1 MMKKAKIVF
10 LLILALVFAVQGIGM
25 PTAKADVIP
34 DLTVDYIFDG
44 LGDALSYGVVARE
57 WTQNAH
63 AETSVCIDVMYKNH
77 PDPFLNTDTTYLYS
91 KEYPLVA
98 TVSAPAGESLQGMQF
113 ALFMMTN
120 SGLQM
125 QEETIVTIDE
135 DTNATVIGWDLGTG
149 DLTKQ
154 KLYVRQVESDGYGGY
169 IVINDGEKNDEEL
182 KVTYGSG
189 LTNAAPNDNYIGN
202 LKSNMIGPN
211 LQAPDSLSF
220 FNTSSYYPRL
230 ELGSPIEAGY
240 WYGPGNFWID
250 ILDQNR
256 ESNEDKQLRITF
268 TYAGYMGMGWVD
280 MPMYKYYSKFDGIW
294 YNYDKDTGERTI
306 YRSRDGA
313 TMPVDIVRASSTTYA
328 DSLLDKAEAISTELG
343 NMKGGTRNFTGTTD
357 AFIAAEP
364 SLLGNSTTTGPED
377 GDGNVV
383 SLYNLNIGEDN
394 KLTRYD
400 FAKLNATDPDYDGFH
415 IAPNEYV
422 VMNVICNDS
431 GKDATGKR
439 TGTVYMPEAGQ
450 MKMRIAPNTWEQVNW
465 GKVDSGAA
473 DRILFNFI
481 YYDEASNTYK
491 PYEGKIVPQ
500 SEHGGTILAPK
511 AHVDVVGSPPNGG
524 IIADSVYN
532 EKEIH
537 QRTMTA
543 KEQSTWIRMEGE
555 EEVVTG
561 AVKIVKVQGTTMSK
575 LPGAKFALYE
585 DKACTQKISEKET
598 GAQGEVLFENLAAG
612 IYYVKE
618 TAAPEGYVLDTTV
631 YTVAVRAGETTFVG
645 NKGYVTNTVG
655 RGTLTLTKV
664 DADDS
669 SIKLP
674 GAIFALYTQES
685 SGAFDEDQAKLVQT
699 LTTNSSGKI
708 TVRVEAGDYWIKEIE
723 SPFGYDLGMSQA
735 QKITVRTGETTVVET
750 GNGVVTNEKL
760 PTGTLKVTKV
770 DLEKPSTKLDN
781 AEFAVYLNSNCTKKV
796 STFKTANGG
805 VATVDLPI
813 GTYWV
818 KEITAPNGYLL
829 DDATKYEVE
838 IFEGQVTEL
847 GENGLVTNEII
858 KGTAKLQKAGMK
870 KVQHP
875 YGIDWDYSSA
885 KRLAGAE
892 FTVYDGNGDIV
903 ASALTDDKG
912 EITFELAPGHYWIKE
927 TKAPIGYELDDTWE
941 MDFWVQAGREEKIS
955 GTLNMPG
962 YDAAIVNAKKSGTGA
977 LVLYKTNST
986 GETPLNGA
994 EFKVFYDEACENP
1007 VTNQVFVTKDVAPR
1021 EKGRLDIEGLDP
1033 GIYYLLEVKAPT
1045 GYALPSPNKSI
1056 KVEIKEGETTRVN
1069 GDHGVVTNTGYEDEL
1084 TSVSVT
1090 KKWDHTGNPAPSR
1103 DPEAEI
1109 QLLAD
1114 GNEMRGPKYTVKL
1127 KGEASHTWK
1136 DLPKYR
1142 YDDEADEW
1150 VEIVYTVVEKN
1161 GPENYRASISSS
1173 GKNELVVTNT
1183 YIQQDQKLELE
1194 IPVTKALAQGS
1205 GKTDEVF
1212 TFELA
1217 QVSDPPGPLPAD
1229 GDILASVKGA
1239 GDATEDTF
1247 GKIVIDYETFD
1258 SHRQG
1263 YPSVTYGWT
1272 VRELIPADASDDIE
1286 YDGTVYHIQATVFVA
1301 EDGKMSFGY
1310 KDDEGNLV
1318 KSDKK
1323 VEVFAE
1329 DEAGNSEYVDIDF
1342 SKGDRLVFTN
1352 NVKITSISVKK
1363 EWDDND
1369 DQAGKRPAEVSVQLL
1384 ANGVAKGDPVKLSE
1398 GNKWAHTWDK
1408 LAVKDSSGKEIAY
1421 SVQESPVSGYTGT
1434 VTGNKNDGFV
1444 ITNTYQTAAVQFS
1457 ATKVLQNGTLQAG
1470 QFTFLLKD
1478 EAGNLLQS
1486 KTNAADGSVTFD
1498 PISYTQDDLGGA
1510 TTKQINYTIH
1520 ESIPQGAVDNGDGTF
1535 VLDSIVYDGKEHI
1548 VTAVLSYNPQEG
1560 VLTVLP
1566 GYNTEDGSAP
1576 TFTNTYDGSSVAPA
1590 SRYAKVVKV
1599 WDDNNNAA
1607 GKRPESVSVKL
1618 LVNGVPQEPA
1628 VVLNA
1633 ANNWTHEWLDLV
1645 ATDAAGNMIQYDVA
1659 EDPVAGYTSKVTLD
1673 TENPGTYIITNSKT
1687 TEEEK
1692 TYSVELEK
1700 ADKLD
1705 PSKKLLGAVYTLYT
1719 NQACLPEHKYADVT
1733 TGQDGT
1739 AKLENVPAGTYWVKE
1754 TIAPDGYQID
1764 PEAYPITVPNPENPD
1779 EPVKVQVKDYP
1790 ETSVAV
1796 KKVWEGVAEGTELPE
1811 ITVQLMADGKAVEG
1825 KTLKLNAACSWAG
1838 EFTELDSYDEL
1849 TDKAIVYTV
1858 EEIAVEGYAAT
1869 VTGDAKEGFTI
1880 TNTKATEEE
1889 KISITV
1895 TKVWED
1901 NNNAAGVRPDYIQ
1914 VVLSMGGGRPPVDG
1928 IKVLNAENNWT
1939 YTWNDV
1945 PVYDGSGNLL
1955 KYTVIEK
1962 IPADAAKHYV
1972 GTTTATENGFILTN
1986 TYVAEEKLGQLS
1998 LSKTVVADSKTND
2011 SFLFDI
2017 ELSRTDSDPVAGSYE
2032 ATLNGIATEKVTFVA
2047 EGKTAKATVSLK
2059 DGETLVIRGLRAGTT
2074 YLVSEQPNK
2083 LYDVQIN
2090 GVAATSAQGTISDT
2104 KLSVAKFQNT
2114 LKLVGFTVKKEW
2126 TGLAEGE
2133 TAPAIK
2139 LTLYC
2144 NGKAYPAVTPAPDKN
2159 GWYTYTNL
2167 PAYVDGKL
2175 AVYTVK
2181 EEPVTGFTTTY
2192 LNKGE
2197 NAAVTDCAHNGS
2209 TIVNSKIP
2217 QTGDTAPLT
2226 LWMLTALLAVFGLAA
2241 VTAKLRKR
2249 EN

>member
-1 MMKKAKIVF
+1 MTKKVKIVF

-25 PTAKADVIP
+25 ETASAAVAKDIWTADEVTYAN
-34 DLTVDYIFDG
+34 LLKG
-44 LGDALSYGVVARE
+44 LDDAAATGIV
-57 WTQNAH
+57 
-63 AETSVCIDVMYKNH
+63 AETFIQNGHSEANVIVDEVYRNTE
-77 PDPFLNTDTTYLYS
+77 DPFLISGRAAASMPFEARATLTLPEAHLAEEMVFGLYT
-91 KEYPLVA
+91 KEGPNYKA
-98 TVSAPAGESLQGMQF
+98 TGITKKVKVAGETEVEIDFGRITDETLRLQ
-113 ALFMMTN
+113 
-120 SGLQM
+120 
-125 QEETIVTIDE
+125 E
-135 DTNATVIGWDLGTG
+135 
-149 DLTKQ
+149 
-154 KLYVRQVESDGYGGY
+154 LYIFQVENGA
-169 IVINDGEKNDEEL
+169 IVKENGTNL
-182 KVTYGSG
+182 AG
-189 LTNAAPNDNYIGN
+189 L
-202 LKSNMIGPN
+202 
-211 LQAPDSLSF
+211 
-220 FNTSSYYPRL
+220 
-230 ELGSPIEAGY
+230 SPE
-240 WYGPGNFWID
+240 YGPGVHTGADGIVYIGKLSYAKQPGSNRCTLFQGEGSYDREKFQGAVTELKLGPTVRLYAKDFFGTYWPMNDSKGMNFPANQIYIRDSSWD
-250 ILDQNR
+250 ESWGYQLLADVTHNGYSYQLYGEHDFTVTYEKDATKAKKLLDQLENL
-256 ESNEDKQLRITF
+256 S
-268 TYAGYMGMGWVD
+268 
-280 MPMYKYYSKFDGIW
+280 
-294 YNYDKDTGERTI
+294 YNLAN
-306 YRSRDGA
+306 S
-313 TMPVDIVRASSTTYA
+313 
-328 DSLLDKAEAISTELG
+328 ELG
-343 NMKGGTRNFTGTTD
+343 IGGICLQNPGSTPLET
-357 AFIAAEP
+357 
-364 SLLGNSTTTGPED
+364 GNSTVTGTITD
-377 GDGNVV
+377 GKVV
-383 SLYNLNIGEDN
+383 SLYTVPVING
-394 KLTRYD
+394 KVQ
-400 FAKLNATDPDYDGFH
+400 ATSYMIPGYSQPSQWTSQGLP
-415 IAPNEYV
+415 IAENEYV
-422 VMNVICNDS
+422 VINVVVPDGVDTIDFQSSDTAISLYNGNGDLDAHGDWGKGTVSFGRLIWNPVVKVGNEYLPYTGKILAGGESAGILLAPASTEMVNNTADAATLITRKLDQGQGMEVHQTSFDTSGTYVRMTHKPAITMTGTKKWNDRGHENARPEKITVELHAKLYQS
-431 GKDATGKR
+431 GRGPSEKWESILLDTFEVEPDANGNWKWEIKDLPKIYNGRNVGYWVEEVVDFSYYDYELGQKVFKRGNRVVAEREEYDQIQMDITNTYNADSLVVKAEKAWEDNDDQDGIRPDSVKVTLQSKWTGKFGSSSDGWHDHSDNWETIPFIGGKYNDTVTLSDANGWMYTFKDLVKTTSWMGDTYTWEYRLLEEKVEGYTAEITGGIDEGYTITNTHKPETVSFSGIKRWQTDGGNEPQDYVNVYLKYADGSSVLDAEGNPLKTQATKDNNWKWSFPEQPKYNDGVEIKYVVTEEPVNGYFGETVKKADGTYELVNTIKKVKLQGEKKWESASDNTWREMTVYIDVFRKSDDAKMATVETKEHMYLNGHTPWRWEVELPAIDPNGDPAEYYIKEQKVPNYSTDIKENSTTVDSATGK
-439 TGTVYMPEAGQ
+439 TTIDYTVT
-450 MKMRIAPNTWEQVNW
+450 NTFTQI
-465 GKVDSGAA
+465 D
-473 DRILFNFI
+473 
-481 YYDEASNTYK
+481 
-491 PYEGKIVPQ
+491 
-500 SEHGGTILAPK
+500 
-511 AHVDVVGSPPNGG
+511 
-524 IIADSVYN
+524 
-532 EKEIH
+532 
-537 QRTMTA
+537 
-543 KEQSTWIRMEGE
+543 
-555 EEVVTG
+555 
-561 AVKIVKVQGTTMSK
+561 VKVNKIWNDEENKDDLRPAK
-575 LPGAKFALYE
+575 LKLTLWQKPEGGEWEKAYIGNKWDNKFIEATL
-585 DKACTQKISEKET
+585 DVAN
-598 GAQGEVLFENLAAG
+598 GESSYTFENLLEY
-612 IYYVKE
+612 I
-618 TAAPEGYVLDTTV
+618 
-631 YTVAVRAGETTFVG
+631 
-645 NKGYVTNTVG
+645 
-655 RGTLTLTKV
+655 KV
-664 DADDS
+664 DNKWYKLEFKVEEEFLKADGSAD
-669 SIKLP
+669 
-674 GAIFALYTQES
+674 ANQNEYTS
-685 SGAFDEDQAKLVQT
+685 TQT
-699 LTTNSSGKI
+699 
-708 TVRVEAGDYWIKEIE
+708 
-723 SPFGYDLGMSQA
+723 
-735 QKITVRTGETTVVET
+735 
-750 GNGVVTNEKL
+750 
-760 PTGTLKVTKV
+760 
-770 DLEKPSTKLDN
+770 
-781 AEFAVYLNSNCTKKV
+781 AV
-796 STFKTANGG
+796 
-805 VATVDLPI
+805 
-813 GTYWV
+813 
-818 KEITAPNGYLL
+818 
-829 DDATKYEVE
+829 
-838 IFEGQVTEL
+838 
-847 GENGLVTNEII
+847 
-858 KGTAKLQKAGMK
+858 
-870 KVQHP
+870 
-875 YGIDWDYSSA
+875 
-885 KRLAGAE
+885 
-892 FTVYDGNGDIV
+892 
-903 ASALTDDKG
+903 TDDKG
-912 EITFELAPGHYWIKE
+912 NTTITLVNSRGDQELKTVVGTLELSKKLAVLDWDQPSSEEVTVRVTPRADNPATCSLTKAQDVTIQLSQTAGDRNFEWVGQTDLDITFMAEGKYSFDVQEVYDDKTVEELASDKKLPDGMKLDT
-927 TKAPIGYELDDTWE
+927 TKYTFVFDVQKDTAGELE
-941 MDFWVQAGREEKIS
+941 IAGIQKLQN
-955 GTLNMPG
+955 G
-962 YDAAIVNAKKSGTGA
+962 VNAGSEA
-977 LVLYKTNST
+977 SAN
-986 GETPLNGA
+986 
-994 EFKVFYDEACENP
+994 FYNEEQKEN
-1007 VTNQVFVTKDVAPR
+1007 
-1021 EKGRLDIEGLDP
+1021 LGL
-1033 GIYYLLEVKAPT
+1033 
-1045 GYALPSPNKSI
+1045 
-1056 KVEIKEGETTRVN
+1056 
-1069 GDHGVVTNTGYEDEL
+1069 
-1084 TSVSVT
+1084 T
-1090 KKWDHTGNPAPSR
+1090 KKWVGDT
-1103 DPEAEI
+1103 EA
-1109 QLLAD
+1109 
-1114 GNEMRGPKYTVKL
+1114 V
-1127 KGEASHTWK
+1127 
-1136 DLPKYR
+1136 
-1142 YDDEADEW
+1142 
-1150 VEIVYTVVEKN
+1150 
-1161 GPENYRASISSS
+1161 
-1173 GKNELVVTNT
+1173 
-1183 YIQQDQKLELE
+1183 
-1194 IPVTKALAQGS
+1194 
-1205 GKTDEVF
+1205 
-1212 TFELA
+1212 
-1217 QVSDPPGPLPAD
+1217 
-1229 GDILASVKGA
+1229 
-1239 GDATEDTF
+1239 
-1247 GKIVIDYETFD
+1247 
-1258 SHRQG
+1258 
-1263 YPSVTYGWT
+1263 
-1272 VRELIPADASDDIE
+1272 
-1286 YDGTVYHIQATVFVA
+1286 
-1301 EDGKMSFGY
+1301 
-1310 KDDEGNLV
+1310 
-1318 KSDKK
+1318 
-1323 VEVFAE
+1323 
-1329 DEAGNSEYVDIDF
+1329 
-1342 SKGDRLVFTN
+1342 
-1352 NVKITSISVKK
+1352 
-1363 EWDDND
+1363 
-1369 DQAGKRPAEVSVQLL
+1369 RPAEI
-1384 ANGVAKGDPVKLSE
+1384 KL
-1398 GNKWAHTWDK
+1398 NLFYRD
-1408 LAVKDSSGKEIAY
+1408 V
-1421 SVQESPVSGYTGT
+1421 ESDAAWTPYTGT
-1434 VTGNKNDGFV
+1434 VKMTTEKTSTDEWEITVEELPRFINNKLVEWSVTEVAPADYKVSYTDSEGTASDRADEGGAV
-1444 ITNTYQTAAVQFS
+1444 ITNTYQSTHVQFS

-1498 PISYTQDDLGGA
+1498 PISYTQDDLGSA
-1510 TTKQINYTIH
+1510 TTKQINYTIQ

-1548 VTAVLSYNPQEG
+1548 VTAVLSYDLQQD

-1576 TFTNTYDGSSVAPA
+1576 TFTNTYDGSGGVPA
-1590 SRYAKVVKV
+1590 LCYAKVVKV

-1618 LVNGVPQEPA
+1618 LVNGVPQETA

-1673 TENPGTYIITNSKT
+1673 TENPGTYIITNTKT

-1825 KTLKLNAACSWAG
+1825 KTLKLNAACNWAG

-1858 EEIAVEGYAAT
+1858 EEIAVKGYAAT

-1986 TYVAEEKLGQLS
+1986 TYVTEEKLGQLS

-2017 ELSRTDSDPVAGSYE
+2017 ELSRTDSNPVAGSYE

-2090 GVAATSAQGTISDT
+2090 GVAATSAKGTISDT